1 MTKFLYKKFL
11 AIRILL
17 TLLFFKLFTKV
28 LPFRKLLNYLQNI
41 KTKKISRLD
50 FIDKDFVKILERNAK
65 RFGINQCLIK
75 GSTLFFFLKRFNFDP
90 SLHIGINLDNDFKS
104 HCWVET
110 KDLKIHF
117 GSNLSYKSLIT
128 IK

>member
-1 MTKFLYKKFL
+1 MIKFFYKKFI

-17 TLLFFKLFTKV
+17 TLLYFMLFIKF
-28 LPFRKLLNYLQNI
+28 LPFRKLLNYLHNI
-41 KTKKISRLD
+41 KAKKIPRLG
-50 FIDKDFVKILERNAK
+50 FKDQDIVKILERNAK

-117 GSNLSYKSLIT
+117 GSKLYYKNLIT
-128 IK
+128 IT